1 MLNFTRVEVRLD
13 TYLWA
18 IRMFKSRT
26 LASSAVK
33 GGKVKLKE
41 KNVKPAH
48 VVEVGETYS
57 VNLGSDLKKIIEV
70 AVLIEKRGSYEK
82 VKHAYVDHSPPIVK
96 EQKLEEMFFKTNV
109 KNEKGSGR
117 PTKKN
122 RRDLKKKGGWF

>member
-1 MLNFTRVEVRLD
+1 VEVRLD

-18 IRMFKSRT
+18 IRLFKSRT
-26 LASSAVK
+26 LASSAIK

-41 KNVKPAH
+41 KNVKPSHITA
-48 VVEVGETYS
+48 VGETYTI
-57 VNLGSDLKKIIEV
+57 NLGSDLKKIIEV
-70 AVLIEKRGSYEK
+70 AVLIQKRASYEK
-82 VKHAYVDHSPPIVK
+82 VKHAYIDHSPPILK
-96 EQKLEEMFFKTNV
+96 EEKLEDMFFKNNV

>member
-1 MLNFTRVEVRLD
+1 VEVRLD

-26 LASSAVK
+26 LASSAIK
-33 GGKVKLKE
+33 GNKVKLKE
-41 KNVKPAH
+41 KPVKPSH
-48 VVEVGETYS
+48 VVTVGETYTITID
-57 VNLGSDLKKIIEV
+57 SDHKKIIEV

-82 VKHAYVDHSPPIVK
+82 VKHCYLDHSPPIVK
-96 EQKLEEMFFKTNV
+96 QEKLESMFYKTNV
-109 KNEKGSGR
+109 KNDKGAGR